1 MAEDNN
7 EAPKNTV
14 FKVLLYIFFISAFL
28 TIIVF
33 MVGEGWFNVFIEKLN
48 WPYETLEM
56 VRSIL
61 VKVFTVAAITSFVTS
76 ITAVTLLIFRS

>member
-1 MAEDNN
+1 MAEDNEEMRSN
-7 EAPKNTV
+7 SL
-14 FKVLLYIFFISAFL
+14 KVILYVFFISAFL
-28 TIIVF
+28 TIITF

-61 VKVFTVAAITSFVTS
+61 VKVFVGTAITSFVTS
-76 ITAVTLLIFRS
+76 ITAVILLIFRS

>member
-1 MAEDNN
+1 MAD
-7 EAPKNTV
+7 EAKSSGNTGL
-14 FKVLLYIFFISAFL
+14 KVILYVFFISAFL

-33 MVGEGWFNVFIEKLN
+33 MLGEGWFNFLIEQLN

-61 VKVFTVAAITSFVTS
+61 VKVFTGSAIASFISS
-76 ITAVTLLIFRS
+76 ITAVVLLIFRS